1 MFSAIRT
8 RLHLTPST
16 VIASLALVFAM
27 SGGAYAASR
36 YVITSTK
43 QISPKVLK
51 SLAGKAGPAGKNGAN
66 GAAGPAG
73 AVGGTGPAGPQ
84 GPAGVAGGAGA
95 AGAAGKEGKEGPPG
109 TTGFTKTLPS
119 GAAEQ
124 GVWTAETPQGSPQ
137 PGLGAISFTIP
148 LAGPL
153 DDSHVFYVAFETEVP
168 QCPGSVEEPLAEK
181 GDLCVYAGAATS
193 LRPGSEGVIH
203 APRSSI
209 NNFTKVGALA
219 SGAIVELHPE
229 EIAGVFEGGLAVG
242 TWAVTA
248 G

>member
-84 GPAGVAGGAGA
+84 GPAGVAGVAGGAGA
-95 AGAAGKEGKEGPPG
+95 AGAAGKEGKQGPPG
-109 TTGFTKTLPS
+109 TTGFTKTLPE

-124 GVWTAETPQGSPQ
+124 GVWSAETTTTQ
-137 PGLGAISFTIP
+137 PGLGAVSFTIP

-153 DDSHVFYVAFETEVP
+153 DENHVFYVASGSEVP

-181 GDLCVYAGAATS
+181 GDLCVYAGAGTG
-193 LRPGSEGVIH
+193 LLPGTEGVIH

-209 NNFTKVGALA
+209 NHFAQVGALA

-229 EIAGVFEGGLAVG
+229 NAEGGIALG